1 MLIQDIKKLTQLIP
15 GQYATCFGII
25 SDYSNPKSSRRT
37 DFYQIVSLMD
47 PYSNFKVTKLLIF
60 HPDYNSFPNIQ
71 EIGEIILCKNV
82 KVHFILCY
90 LLRMYKNI
98 MRKFK

>member
-1 MLIQDIKKLTQLIP
+1 MN
-15 GQYATCFGII
+15 II
-25 SDYSNPKSSRRT
+25 IFFPLFVILMFIYIYK

-90 LLRMYKNI
+90 LLRM
-98 MRKFK
+98 